1 MSRFINF
8 LTTDLKEGLGRW
20 LANKSG
26 ESLRVIYSA
35 PPFPVL
41 EEMFATLAGEA
52 DLLEVVTENSAVKL
66 PVFLLDAKCKDPK
79 ELGSARCNQSYLT
92 KVRTAG
98 TCDSFLALKD
108 SGESISRSLA
118 TSVNQVGMPEGIER
132 LEDWSGKHLV
142 EALSTFSL
150 RRFFG
155 TEKEIQKARGI
166 LEFALREAWGLDD
179 QFLDRRHTWN
189 ILRRLCDIEVEG
201 SSAASGFLAIVGLPP
216 CEDSGDIGSQSHQSV
231 LARLGEL
238 VDQRGFT
245 ETFDLLR
252 ERAATAL
259 QPHITELQNHLL
271 SRCGTPQD
279 FLAAPLLSYS
289 PFDDEG
295 AGEPARWW
303 SALTFGVW
311 EQILDTG
318 ETRPKTGVLVE
329 CLGELAPAVKGM
341 PTAFLEVPRFKISLP
356 DEASTEEVR
365 VSRASGRK
373 QFEELVTLKVSDPVE
388 WEDDFEIPEHDPY
401 LRYRFELGDHKPVTL
416 NVIAINKYAPRITPY
431 CRSASKVAPF
441 KLNKNAKDQSGK
453 KLQRYEAEIQV
464 NGVGSHQL
472 DLYLRS
478 ETKLGDS
485 MIGHEVDSEQGG
497 EVVRRIN
504 FSNGQHAVCVVETD
518 EECYYEFLVQAPVS
532 DDWMAYRIWINA
544 ADHTPMGAA
553 SEFDSLILQ
562 NMEAVASTH
571 VEVFPTRLGDLI
583 LWAMASVDSFHPVVM
598 GPDYLDHWRRPEWTS
613 RPVFS
618 GRKLILDPRPSPE
631 EFSAPEAFVEAR
643 RVVLRFLCAG
653 GVSDEVAPL
662 ELQRLG
668 EMMSDEDFAAAIGN
682 YLDAYSVWLVVD
694 PERACW
700 VDVVTLHDIE
710 TEGDTLSPVPYAC
723 LLSPLHPLRLGWQCR
738 AQYVMKRA
746 LEEHA
751 RCPAA
756 SMLDP
761 GHFPD
766 CMVLYCTTATGR
778 LVGQGFISVASS
790 SDYWGVLWNCDRIAE
805 VSSKQL
811 GAIFSPAFGLEIHG
825 LQTGFSVQQVVRSL
839 VEVERLSSGRST
851 LRVAVMSD
859 TTGSSSCN
867 EGIEAWAQ
875 EALGGE
881 GDEWFAAG
889 GKSLHVHDMR
899 DPSLQPEAS
908 ALASLVNEVAGMVR
922 WFDLHGTEAQS
933 PPSDLTVIAHLGT
946 ANPSFQVENL
956 RSPVDRSFLSRWR
969 LRKQLATS
977 GGRFIAESRVGRYAS
992 GEGDDGLGYKVGKC
1006 SSLIE
1011 NACRELFDSYLF
1023 APRLHTIDAGLRHA
1037 RYCAVSSSNVD
1048 APCFFDGTRS
1058 SYLWDYDLPSYG
1070 RKAGENSG
1078 YFLLAKESPTMICAV
1093 QSACKA
1099 IVPTSEIPREKI
1111 ESMLREV
1118 SRRGMPTLK
1127 KLTVGGSAS
1136 LGELG
1141 MLVALR
1147 LLQSE
1152 FEEHPAGPGIAPVE
1166 GRGEVLNLIIPV
1178 DPFQNHFEDLRRALQ
1193 KKFGER
1199 PDLIVFSVRF
1209 EAGQPAAAKV
1219 TPIEV
1224 KARSSVMNATD
1235 RRLALGQAKSFA
1247 EFLNTIREK
1256 GDTHELWG
1264 VAWRSL
1270 IASWLDY
1277 AFRVYGQLDQFLNH
1291 ANWPNIHELVLAAV
1305 MSGTLSPIVDE
1316 RGRLIVV
1323 DMSTTSGPVD
1333 MDGDGFTET
1342 IALSHLDGY
1351 AVLNSEHL
1359 PILEGI
1365 EQRLGNWDLP
1375 SGSVGMSDK
1384 NATAED
1390 PSNPSAGN
1398 QPTSPPEGAG
1408 DPVAIPA
1415 NPDLEP
1421 EAVDESSEASRD
1433 DNATGKLLVQVDEL
1447 AEGLRFKVGVVKDV
1461 FQSRDVHFF
1470 PANTQLN
1477 QLNVGIVGDL
1487 GTGKT
1492 QLIQAFIHQLRANP
1506 AQNRGSAPRIL
1517 IFDYKKDYSKP
1528 EFVEATR
1535 AHVVQPFDIPLS
1547 LFDTRESA
1555 NPERAW
1561 LDRSK
1566 FFTDV
1571 LDKIFSGI
1579 GPVQRQKIKE
1589 AVKAAYASTRDTD
1602 PGFPTLN
1609 DVFDAYAEAVG
1620 DKVDSPFAI
1629 MSDLVDGGYFT
1640 SDASKVQ
1647 SFSSFLDGV
1656 VVIDLGAVGQDDRT
1670 KNMLVA
1676 IFLNLFY
1683 EHMLTIQKKPFVGTN
1698 PQLRHVDAML
1708 LVDEADNVMKY
1719 EFDVLKKI
1727 LLQGREFGVG
1737 VMLAS
1742 QYLSH
1747 FRTAHENYVEP
1758 LLTWL
1763 VHKVPNVTVKELE
1776 SLGLSHVDSSTAQ
1789 RIKSLECHE
1798 CLYKT
1803 FDVDGQFIR
1812 ATPFYQLMHQQRGEG

>member
-1 MSRFINF
+1 MSKFINF
-8 LTTDLKEGLGRW
+8 LTTELTGSLGHW
-20 LANKSG
+20 LAKKSG
-26 ESLRVIYSA
+26 ESLRVIYTG
-35 PPFPVL
+35 PPFHVL
-41 EEMFATLAGEA
+41 EEMFATLAG
-52 DLLEVVTENSAVKL
+52 DGGSLKVVTETFTVEL
-66 PVFLLDAKCKDPK
+66 PVFLLDSQCKDPIV
-79 ELGSARCNQSYLT
+79 LGSARCSQSYLT

-98 TCDSFLALKD
+98 GCDSFLALKD
-108 SGESISRSLA
+108 SREFLMLGLTSA
-118 TSVNQVGMPEGIER
+118 TTRIGMPEGIER
-132 LEDWSGKHLV
+132 LEDWSGKQLV
-142 EALSTFSL
+142 EALSTFAL
-150 RRFFG
+150 RRFFS
-155 TEKEIQKARGI
+155 TEIEIQKARGI
-166 LEFALREAWGLDD
+166 LELVLREAWALDD
-179 QFLDRRHTWN
+179 QFLDRRHTWKV
-189 ILRRLCDIEVEG
+189 LRRLCDTDVEG
-201 SSAASGFLAIVGLPP
+201 ATAASAFLAIVGLPP
-216 CEDSGDIGSQSHQSV
+216 CEESGDIGSKSHETV

-238 VDQRGFT
+238 LDQRGFT
-245 ETFDLLR
+245 ETFELLK
-252 ERAATAL
+252 ERADTAV
-259 QPHITELQNHLL
+259 QPYIEDLRNHLL
-271 SRCGTPQD
+271 ARCSTPQD
-279 FLAAPLLSYS
+279 FLAAPCLIYS
-289 PFDDEG
+289 PFADEG
-295 AGEPARWW
+295 AGEPSEWW
-303 SALTFGVW
+303 SGLTLGVW
-311 EQILDTG
+311 EQILDSG

-329 CLGELAPAVKGM
+329 CFGELAPAVKGM
-341 PTAFLEVPRFKISLP
+341 PTVFLELPRFKISRP
-356 DEASTEEVR
+356 DDASTEDVR
-365 VSRASGRK
+365 LSRANGRK
-373 QFEELVTLKVSDPVE
+373 QFEQPVTLAVSEPME
-388 WEDDFEIPEHDPY
+388 WEDSVEIPEHDPY
-401 LRYRFELGDHKPVTL
+401 LRYRFELEGHKPVTL
-416 NVIAINKYAPRITPY
+416 NVIALNQYGPAIALY
-431 CRSASKVAPF
+431 CRSASKVTPF
-441 KLNKNAKDQSGK
+441 KLNKKAKDQNGK
-453 KLQRYEAEIQV
+453 KLQRYEAELKV

-472 DLYLRS
+472 DLYLRLG
-478 ETKLGDS
+478 TKVGES
-485 MIGHEVDSEQGG
+485 MIGYEVDSEQEV

-504 FSNGQHAVCVVETD
+504 LSSAQHAVCVVETD
-518 EECYYEFLVQAPVS
+518 EECYYDFLIQAPAS
-532 DDWMAYRIWINA
+532 DEQVAYRIWISA
-544 ADHTPMGAA
+544 ADHTPTGAA

-562 NMEAVASTH
+562 NMEMGASTC
-571 VEVFPTRLGDLI
+571 VEVVPTRLGDLA
-583 LWAMASVDSFHPVVM
+583 LWAMASVDSFYPVVI
-598 GPDYLDHWRRPEWTS
+598 GPDYLDHWRNPGWTNH
-613 RPVFS
+613 PVFS
-618 GRKLILDPRPSPE
+618 GRKLILDPRPMLE
-631 EFSAPEAFVEAR
+631 EFVAPEAFVEAR
-643 RVVLRFLCAG
+643 RVVLKLLRSVG
-653 GVSDEVAPL
+653 GIDEFVPL

-668 EMMSDEDFAAAIGN
+668 EMMADENFANAIGD
-682 YLDAYSVWLVVD
+682 YLDAYSAWVVAE

-700 VDVVTLHDIE
+700 VDVVTIHDIE

-738 AQYVMKRA
+738 AQAVMKRA

-766 CMVLYCTTATGR
+766 CMVLHCTTATGR

-790 SDYWGVLWNCDRIAE
+790 SDYWGVFWNCDRIAE
-805 VSSKQL
+805 VSTKQL
-811 GAIFSPAFGLEIHG
+811 SSIFSPAFGLEIHG

-867 EGIEAWAQ
+867 EGIETWAHGSI
-875 EALGGE
+875 GGE
-881 GDEWFAAG
+881 ADEWFTAG

-899 DPSLQPEAS
+899 DPTLQPEAS
-908 ALASLVNEVAGMVR
+908 ALASLVNDVAGMVR
-922 WFDLHGTEAQS
+922 WFDLHGREAQS

-956 RSPVDRSFLSRWR
+956 RSPVDCSFLSRWR

-977 GGRFIAESRVGRYAS
+977 GGRFIAESRVGRYTF
-992 GEGDDGLGYKVGKC
+992 GEGDDVIGGKVGRC
-1006 SSLIE
+1006 ASLLE
-1011 NACRELFDSYLF
+1011 NSCREFFDSYLF
-1023 APRLHTIDAGLRHA
+1023 APRLHTLDTGLRHA

-1078 YFLLAKESPTMICAV
+1078 YFLLARESPTMIRAV

-1099 IVPTSEIPREKI
+1099 IAPTSEIPREKV

-1152 FEEHPAGPGIAPVE
+1152 FEENPAGPGIAPVE
-1166 GRGEVLNLIIPV
+1166 ASGQVLNLVIPV
-1178 DPFQNHFEDLRRALQ
+1178 DPFQNHFDDLRRALQ
-1193 KKFGER
+1193 QKAGER
-1199 PDLIVFSVRF
+1199 PDLIVVSIRF
-1209 EAGQPAAAKV
+1209 EAGQPVAAKV

-1224 KARSSVMNATD
+1224 KARSSVMNGTD

-1247 EFLNTIREK
+1247 ELLKSICEK
-1256 GDTHELWG
+1256 GDKHELWG

-1291 ANWPNIHELVLAAV
+1291 ADWSKIHESVLAAV
-1305 MSGTLSPIVDE
+1305 MTGALSPQVDK

-1323 DMSTTSGPVD
+1323 DLSTTSGPVD
-1333 MDGDGFTET
+1333 MDGDGFKET
-1342 IALSHLDGY
+1342 IALTHHDSY
-1351 AVLNSEHL
+1351 AILNSEHL
-1359 PILEGI
+1359 PILGGI
-1365 EQRLGNWDLP
+1365 EQLLGDWNLPPDTDGLSEEKATADHPEP
-1375 SGSVGMSDK
+1375 SGGSQSTAIAVGSGDQAVASGKSDL
-1384 NATAED
+1384 ESD
-1390 PSNPSAGN
+1390 PTTDTNKDK
-1398 QPTSPPEGAG
+1398 SPPVG
-1408 DPVAIPA
+1408 
-1415 NPDLEP
+1415 
-1421 EAVDESSEASRD
+1421 
-1433 DNATGKLLVQVDEL
+1433 DEL
-1447 AEGLRFKVGVVKDV
+1447 TVGLRFKVGVVKDA
-1461 FQSRDVHFF
+1461 FQSQEVDFF

-1506 AQNRGSAPRIL
+1506 AHNRGSAPRIL

-1528 EFVEATR
+1528 EFVEATGAR
-1535 AHVVQPFDIPLS
+1535 VVQPFEIPLS
-1547 LFDTRESA
+1547 LFDTRDSA
-1555 NPERAW
+1555 NSDRAW

-1589 AVKAAYASTRDTD
+1589 AVKSAYALTKDSD
-1602 PGFPTLN
+1602 PGFPTIN
-1609 DVFDAYAEAVG
+1609 DVFDAYAEAAG

-1640 SDASKVQ
+1640 SDVSKVVP
-1647 SFSSFLDGV
+1647 FSKFLDGV
-1656 VVIDLGAVGQDDRT
+1656 VVVDLGSVGQDDRT

-1683 EHMLTIQKKPFVGTN
+1683 EHMLTIQKKPFIGAS
-1698 PQLRHVDAML
+1698 PQLRYVDAML
-1708 LVDEADNVMKY
+1708 LVDEADNIMKY

-1776 SLGLSHVDSSTAQ
+1776 SLGLPHVDSSTAQ

-1803 FDVDGQFIR
+1803 FGVDGQFIR
-1812 ATPFYQLMHQQRGEG
+1812 ATPFYELMRQQHSED